1 MNQSKG
7 GKQEMG
13 TATKDIKHLDMEIE
27 GRTTIGLSKELVN
40 RLAKRGKK
48 GETYEVIIERLLE
61 KRGKR

>member
-1 MNQSKG
+1 
-7 GKQEMG
+7 MG
-13 TATKDIKHLDMEIE
+13 IATKDIKHLDMETE

-40 RLAKRGKK
+40 RLAKLGKK